1 MLVVQK
7 QDMRNGRAWRSAE
20 INLTL
25 SAAPSVGASKA
36 VQQQQQQQQQQQPPP
51 PQLLTLSSLDG
62 EDDIFS
68 LIEVL
73 L

>member
-1 MLVVQK
+1 VLVVQK

-36 VQQQQQQQQQQQPPP
+36 VQQQQQQQPQP

>member
-1 MLVVQK
+1 VLVVQK

-25 SAAPSVGASKA
+25 SAAPSVGAPKA
-36 VQQQQQQQQQQQPPP
+36 VQQQQQQQQQ

>member
-25 SAAPSVGASKA
+25 SAAPSVEASKA
-36 VQQQQQQQQQQQPPP
+36 VQQQQQQPQP

>member
-36 VQQQQQQQQQQQPPP
+36 VQQQQQQQQPQP

>member
-36 VQQQQQQQQQQQPPP
+36 VQQQQQQQQPPP

>member
-25 SAAPSVGASKA
+25 SAAPSVGAPKA
-36 VQQQQQQQQQQQPPP
+36 VQQQQQQQQQQQ